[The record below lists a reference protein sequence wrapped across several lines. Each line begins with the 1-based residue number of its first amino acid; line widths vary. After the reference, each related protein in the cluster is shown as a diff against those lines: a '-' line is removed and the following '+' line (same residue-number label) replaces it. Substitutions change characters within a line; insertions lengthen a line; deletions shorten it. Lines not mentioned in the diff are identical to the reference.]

1 MPDMGKKWLA
11 LSEKS
16 SAGKLRIPAAG
27 LNDGVSSLYRGT
39 VYHPESGELL
49 IREDTSGCSGEFPS
63 AGGICPCSRTYS
75 G

>member
-27 LNDGVSSLYRGT
+27 LNDG
-39 VYHPESGELL
+39 
-49 IREDTSGCSGEFPS
+49 
-63 AGGICPCSRTYS
+63 
-75 G
+75 